1 MPSFRVLPTWISRS
15 YSKVQ
20 NPHDKWTSWRRS
32 SSFGLA
38 KGHFGAFENKI
49 NSNCSLL
56 IQIGV
61 LDQYLDCSNELA
73 LYWMLISQPDFTLI
87 FTMHQKEEIAVPVSF
102 IKDSFICSK
111 QKKQGMDYSPQNYCL
126 FVNIMVK
133 FSDQSSVAQKRK

>member
-49 NSNCSLL
+49 NSNWSLL
-56 IQIGV
+56 IQIGEFWINIWIA
-61 LDQYLDCSNELA
+61 LTSLLCTGCSFHSQIFDFHRD
-73 LYWMLISQPDFTLI
+73 LYYAPKRRNCSP
-87 FTMHQKEEIAVPVSF
+87 SF
-102 IKDSFICSK
+102 IYQRQLHLQQTKKARNGLLSTKLLSFCEYN
-111 QKKQGMDYSPQNYCL
+111 G
-126 FVNIMVK
+126 
-133 FSDQSSVAQKRK
+133 